1 MSYPQLEDSVDSGK
15 PLYFYEFIY
24 GDAATN
30 AYRYVAA
37 LDLTVYGGRPWTPFP
52 IKHSEIVTSGS
63 LDKQTLTVTA
73 REDIDITGLVVTRA
87 PSRVTTL
94 NIYRGH
100 AGDDDLRMIWSG
112 RVLSGNMIESS
123 EVELACES
131 ISTSQLNIGLRR
143 KYQRG
148 CPHALYGRACSA
160 DKSLHSESG
169 SSTSVANSMTVS
181 VTLTSEDRGLT
192 EATLTGGIFRI
203 TLKNGLTEIRAI
215 TSAVNNG
222 GRNWTLNI
230 IAPISDMTAGRP
242 VSVSK
247 GCLHTFDACKNV
259 FNNADNYGG
268 CANIPTKNPFN
279 ANQF

>member
-1 MSYPQLEDSVDSGK
+1 MSYPILEDSVDAGR

-24 GDAATN
+24 GDSATT

-37 LDLTVYGGRPWTPFP
+37 LALTLYGGRPWRPFP

-73 REDIDITGLVVTRA
+73 REDIDITALVVTRP
-87 PSRVTTL
+87 PSRITTL

-100 AGDDDLRMIWSG
+100 TGDDDMRMIWTG
-112 RVLSGNMIESS
+112 RVLSGNMTDTS

-148 CPHALYGRACSA
+148 CPHALYGRACGV

-169 SSTSVANSMTVS
+169 SSTAVANSMTVS
-181 VTLTSEDRGLT
+181 VSMTGDDRGLT
-192 EATLTGGIFRI
+192 AATMTGGIFRI
-203 TLKNGLTEIRAI
+203 TLKNGMTEIRAI
-215 TSAVNNG
+215 SSAVNTG
-222 GRNWTLNI
+222 GRSWTLTLVS
-230 IAPISDMTAGRP
+230 PIYDMTAGRP
-242 VSVSK
+242 ISVSK
-247 GCLHTFDACKNV
+247 GCQHTYDACKNV
-259 FNNADNYGG
+259 FSNGDNYGG

>member
-1 MSYPQLEDSVDSGK
+1 MSYPDLEVGVDTGR

-24 GDAATN
+24 GDAATT
-30 AYRYVAA
+30 AYRYVAN
-37 LDLTVYGGRPWTPFP
+37 LETVIYGGRPWAPFP
-52 IKHSEIVTSGS
+52 IKHSEITTSGS

-73 REDIDITGLVVTRA
+73 REDIEITALVVTRP
-87 PSRVTTL
+87 PSRITTL

-100 AGDDDLRMIWSG
+100 VGDDDLRMMWSG
-112 RVLSGNMIESS
+112 RVLSGNLVETS

-148 CPHALYGRACSA
+148 CPHALYGRACGV
-160 DKSLHSESG
+160 DKSLHTESG
-169 SSTSVANSMTVS
+169 STTGVTDSMSVS
-181 VTLTSEDRGLT
+181 VTLTSADRGLT
-192 EATLTGGIFRI
+192 AQTLTGGIFRI

-215 TSAVNNG
+215 SAAVNNG
-222 GRNWTLNI
+222 GRNWTLSLV
-230 IAPISDMTAGRP
+230 APIYDMVAGRP

-247 GCLHTFDACKNV
+247 GCLHTYDACKNV

>member
-1 MSYPQLEDSVDSGK
+1 MSYPDLEASVDNGR

-24 GDAATN
+24 GDSATT

-37 LDLTVYGGRPWTPFP
+37 LALTIYGGRPWNPFP

-73 REDIDITGLVVTRA
+73 REDIDITALVVTRP

-100 AGDDDLRMIWSG
+100 VGDDDMRMIWTG
-112 RVLSGNMIESS
+112 RVLSGNMVETS
-123 EVELACES
+123 EVELSCES
-131 ISTSQLNIGLRR
+131 ISTSQLNMGLRR

-148 CPHALYGRACSA
+148 CPHALYGRACGV
-160 DKSLHSESG
+160 DQSLHTEYG
-169 SSTSVANSMTVS
+169 SSTGVTDSMTLS
-181 VTLTSEDRGLT
+181 VTMTSDDRGLT
-192 EATLTGGIFRI
+192 PAALVGGIFRI

-215 TSAVNNG
+215 SSATLVS
-222 GRNWTLNI
+222 GRNWTI
-230 IAPISDMTAGRP
+230 TVVAPIYDMTAGRP
-242 VSVSK
+242 VSMSK
-247 GCLHTFDACKNV
+247 GCLHTYDACKNV
-259 FNNADNYGG
+259 FSNGDNYGG
-268 CANIPTKNPFN
+268 CANIPTKNPFT

>member
-1 MSYPQLEDSVDSGK
+1 MSYPDLENSVDAGQ

-24 GDAATN
+24 GDSATTT
-30 AYRYVAA
+30 YRYVAA
-37 LDLTVYGGRPWTPFP
+37 LALTIYGGRPWNPFP

-73 REDIDITGLVVTRA
+73 REDIEITGLVVTRA

-100 AGDDDLRMIWSG
+100 VGDDDMRMIWTG
-112 RVLSGNMIESS
+112 RVLSGNMVDTS

-131 ISTSQLNIGLRR
+131 ISTSQLNMGLRR

-148 CPHALYGRACSA
+148 CPHALYGRACGV
-160 DKSLHSESG
+160 DKSLHTESG
-169 SSTSVANSMTVS
+169 TSTGIIDTMNLTVTMTS
-181 VTLTSEDRGLT
+181 ASAGLT
-192 EATLTGGIFRI
+192 AQNLMGGIFRI
-203 TLKNGLTEIRAI
+203 TLKNGLSEIRAI
-215 TSAVNNG
+215 ASAVNNG
-222 GRNWTLNI
+222 GANWTI
-230 IAPISDMTAGRP
+230 TVAAPIYDMDTNRP
-242 VSVSK
+242 VSMSK
-247 GCLHTFDACKNV
+247 GCLHTYDACKNV
-259 FNNADNYGG
+259 FNNGDNYGG